1 MEAFTEKGECGE
13 VGKCGFLPGSRS
25 TPQSRW
31 PSETSRKW
39 PSGSV
44 CGPRKGKVGNH
55 GLPVEPLKPVLTLFP
70 GELAKP
76 PSDFTVVRCF
86 HREQWV
92 VGFSSS
98 L

>member
-1 MEAFTEKGECGE
+1 MWLPAWFQKHSTKQMAFRDFQEMAQWERVWPQKGQGWESWPACGA
-13 VGKCGFLPGSRS
+13 
-25 TPQSRW
+25 
-31 PSETSRKW
+31 
-39 PSGSV
+39 
-44 CGPRKGKVGNH
+44 
-55 GLPVEPLKPVLTLFP
+55 LKPVLTLFP